1 MASSRSLAETP
12 LDLLVAFQDRALE
25 ALAEDNLAEDKPL
38 QDRLVEEDSLV
49 KDRLVEEDSLVKDKA
64 LLAEGMLE
72 VPADAHSKNKMV
84 VALAVYWTEV
94 VYNNHLL

>member
-25 ALAEDNLAEDKPL
+25 ALAEDNLAEDKLL
-38 QDRLVEEDSLV
+38 Q
-49 KDRLVEEDSLVKDKA
+49 DRLVEEDSLVKDKA

-72 VPADAHSKNKMV
+72 VPAVAHSKNKMV

-94 VYNNHLL
+94 VYNNHFL